1 MKGFIKEHWK
11 FLLFVLIG
19 GAIGGY
25 CTGLYLPGAYSE
37 QMLQQLQDR
46 NITAEALALSGM
58 VQYGVLYG
66 AVLAAIGVVLSK
78 NVGLWRKFGFN
89 ANAVKATAI
98 IAVIAALLL
107 FPGDQ
112 WVFGAFSSWVR
123 DQYKTAPGLPKILSG
138 LLTGGIVE
146 EVMLRLFFMSL
157 LVWIIS
163 RLFCRD
169 KKPIPAAV
177 FVIANI
183 LSAVMFA
190 AGHLPATMAMTTLT
204 PLILFRCFLLN
215 GGIGLCF
222 GFLYRK
228 YGIGY
233 AMLAHGG
240 AHLISDLLMIIFVR
254 A

>member
-1 MKGFIKEHWK
+1 MKGFIKKHWK

-25 CTGLYLPGAYSE
+25 CTGLYLPEVYSE
-37 QMLQQLQDR
+37 QMLKQLQEQ

-58 VQYGVLYG
+58 LQYGLLY
-66 AVLAAIGVVLSK
+66 GVVLAMIGIVLSSK
-78 NVGLWRKFGFN
+78 VCLWREFRFSSS
-89 ANAVKATAI
+89 AVKATAVI
-98 IAVIAALLL
+98 TIIAALIL
-107 FPGDQ
+107 FPGDKL
-112 WVFGAFSSWVR
+112 VFGAFSSWVA
-123 DQYKTAPGLPKILSG
+123 DQYKTSPGLPKILAG
-138 LLTGGIVE
+138 LLVGGITE

-169 KKPIPAAV
+169 KAPIPAAV

-183 LSAVMFA
+183 LSALMFA
-190 AGHLPATMAMTTLT
+190 AGHLPATAAMTTLT
-204 PLILFRCFLLN
+204 PLILFRCLLLN

-228 YGIGY
+228 YGITY
-233 AMLAHGG
+233 AMLAHGL
-240 AHLISDLLMIIFVR
+240 AHLISDILMILFI
-254 A
+254 